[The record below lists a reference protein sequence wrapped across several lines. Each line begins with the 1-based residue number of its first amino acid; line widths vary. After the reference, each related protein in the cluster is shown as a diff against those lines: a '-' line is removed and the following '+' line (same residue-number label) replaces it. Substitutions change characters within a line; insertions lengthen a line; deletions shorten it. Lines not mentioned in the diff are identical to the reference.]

1 MIKVNF
7 TMIRFVIRRLILLV
21 LFTLPVLAMAEDA
34 AMQHKIVFRSGRV
47 VTGEIIQKNDE
58 VVIVKDAYGARFQY
72 PMSDVVEIT
81 EVSNKQS
88 AASDKPVEEKNSRS
102 VTNVK
107 RTSLGFRVAGGVMS
121 LGGTTGG
128 AIAADFRLGA
138 NNLGGRHIFLGGQVG
153 YRALMTPENT
163 EGKNAIKVLSVIPID
178 VVMELPLITGTHVPM
193 IGANLGYGIGVGG
206 ILGGVNAGLSLAY
219 RYHFSRTGAFHIGL
233 EAEVQQLVKATHTV
247 TIEPEQTFVSDGG
260 RTAVMGLLTLGVLF

>member
-1 MIKVNF
+1 MRKGNF
-7 TMIRFVIRRLILLV
+7 TMTRFIIRRLILLLLLTV
-21 LFTLPVLAMAEDA
+21 PLLAMAQDA
-34 AMQHKIVFRSGRV
+34 AVQHKLVFRSGRV

-81 EVSNKQS
+81 EVSNQKT
-88 AASDKPVEEKNSRS
+88 AASNQPAEDKNTRS

-107 RTSLGFRVAGGVMS
+107 RTSLGFRLAGGVMS

-138 NNLGGRHIFLGGQVG
+138 NNVGGRHIFLGGQVG

-163 EGKNAIKVLSVIPID
+163 DGKKAVKTLSVIPID
-178 VVMELPLITGTHVPM
+178 AVMELPLIQGDHVPM
-193 IGANLGYGIGVGG
+193 IGANIGYGIGVGG

-233 EAEVQQLVKATHTV
+233 SAEVQQLARAAHPVTV
-247 TIEPEQTFVSDGG
+247 EPEQTFVSNGG